1 MMKRVALAAGIFAMS
16 ATFAPAQTSTWISD
30 QAHSE
35 VTFTVKHLGI
45 SNVHG
50 SFGKVNAKI
59 DLDSA
64 DVAKSTV
71 VATID
76 VTTVDTG
83 VEARDK
89 DLRGAN
95 FFDVEKYPT
104 ATFTSTAVSK
114 NSTGLTVVGNL
125 ELHGTT
131 VPVTLMVDGPNGPIK
146 AMGGKEHSGYSATT
160 TLSRTAFGIAPKMP
174 NAMVGDE
181 IKLNIDLDV
190 VKQ

>member
-1 MMKRVALAAGIFAMS
+1 MMKRAALAAGIFAMS
-16 ATFAPAQTSTWISD
+16 ASFALAQTSTWISD

-35 VTFTVKHLGI
+35 VTFTVKHLSI

-50 SFGKVNAKI
+50 SFGKVDAKI

-64 DVAKSTV
+64 DIAKSTV
-71 VATID
+71 EATID

-89 DLRGAN
+89 DLRGTN
-95 FFDVEKYPT
+95 FFDVDKYPT
-104 ATFTSTAVSK
+104 AKFTSTAVSK
-114 NSTGLTVVGNL
+114 NSAGLTVVGNL

-131 VPVTLMVDGPNGPIK
+131 VPVTLMVEGPTGPIT
-146 AMGGKEHSGYSATT
+146 ARGGKEHSGFSATT

-174 NAMVGDE
+174 NAMVSDE
-181 IKLNIDLDV
+181 IRLNIDLDV

>member
-1 MMKRVALAAGIFAMS
+1 MMKRVALAAGILAMS
-16 ATFAPAQTSTWISD
+16 ASFALAQTSTWISD

-35 VTFTVKHLGI
+35 VTFTVKHMSI

-50 SFGKVNAKI
+50 RFGKVDAKI
-59 DLDSA
+59 DLNSA
-64 DVAKSTV
+64 DITKSTV

-76 VTTVDTG
+76 VSTVDTG

-89 DLRGAN
+89 DLRSTN
-95 FFDVEKYPT
+95 FFEVDKYPT
-104 ATFTSTAVSK
+104 AKFTSTAVSK
-114 NSTGLTVVGNL
+114 NSDGLTVVGNL
-125 ELHGTT
+125 ELHGIT
-131 VPVTLMVDGPNGPIK
+131 VPVTLMVDGPSGPINVR
-146 AMGGKEHSGYSATT
+146 GKQHSGFSATT

-174 NAMVGDE
+174 NAMLSDE